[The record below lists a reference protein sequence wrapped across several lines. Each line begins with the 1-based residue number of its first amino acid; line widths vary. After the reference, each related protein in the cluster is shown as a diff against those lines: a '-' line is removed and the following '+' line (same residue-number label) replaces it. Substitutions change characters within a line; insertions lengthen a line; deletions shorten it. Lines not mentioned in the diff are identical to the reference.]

1 MGQRPDGEFPAASH
15 PRAGLI
21 RFDPLPDQLEKKEPP
36 VPKDGS
42 MASFRGRAIKEGANA
57 IKTSYILEQSH
68 LAWDQAHSRPQ
79 TKPPRTTKVRAGAAI
94 RMEEL

>member
-1 MGQRPDGEFPAASH
+1 M
-15 PRAGLI
+15 
-21 RFDPLPDQLEKKEPP
+21 PP
-36 VPKDGS
+36 VPQDGS

-57 IKTSYILEQSH
+57 IKASYILEQSH

-79 TKPPRTTKVRAGAAI
+79 TKPPRTTEVRAGAAI